1 MAEFKRQTFQL
12 STGKQ
17 IKLHGSSFFINKSLE
32 IGEGFVPNIF
42 SLFEEQADGKI
53 STSVSNPHKL
63 TPDEL
68 QELADYN
75 IRLWLDLKDSLRS
88 YGLTN
93 PKVFSRESIR
103 QTENSITEQGS
114 KPKRE
119 KYNSSKEIE
128 KRDV

>member
-17 IKLHGSSFFINKSLE
+17 IKLHGNSFFISKSLE
-32 IGEGFVPNIF
+32 IGEGFVPNIY
-42 SLFEEQADGKI
+42 SLFEEQSDGKS

-63 TPDEL
+63 TWEEL

-75 IRLWLDLKDSLRS
+75 IRLWLDLKDSIRNN
-88 YGLTN
+88 GLNN
-93 PKVFSRESIR
+93 PRVFGRDPVRNEDGAD
-103 QTENSITEQGS
+103 EKPP

-119 KYNSSKEIE
+119 KINQSKESE

>member
-17 IKLHGSSFFINKSLE
+17 IKLHGNSFFISKSLE

-42 SLFEEQADGKI
+42 SLFEEQAEGKT
-53 STSVSNPHKL
+53 STTVSNPHKL
-63 TPDEL
+63 TSEEL

-75 IRLWLDLKDSLRS
+75 IRLWLDLKDSIRNN
-88 YGLTN
+88 GLN
-93 PKVFSRESIR
+93 HPRVFGRDSVR
-103 QTENSITEQGS
+103 QTEDGIDEKPP

-119 KYNSSKEIE
+119 KLNLSKESE

>member
-17 IKLHGSSFFINKSLE
+17 IKLHGNSFFISKSLE

-42 SLFEEQADGKI
+42 SLFEEQVGGKP
-53 STSVSNPHKL
+53 SATVSNPHKL
-63 TPDEL
+63 TSEEL

-75 IRLWLDLKDSLRS
+75 IRLWLDLKDSIRNNGLNNPRVFGRDPIRS
-88 YGLTN
+88 EEGTEEKP
-93 PKVFSRESIR
+93 PKF
-103 QTENSITEQGS
+103 
-114 KPKRE
+114 KKE
-119 KYNSSKEIE
+119 KIKQSKESE